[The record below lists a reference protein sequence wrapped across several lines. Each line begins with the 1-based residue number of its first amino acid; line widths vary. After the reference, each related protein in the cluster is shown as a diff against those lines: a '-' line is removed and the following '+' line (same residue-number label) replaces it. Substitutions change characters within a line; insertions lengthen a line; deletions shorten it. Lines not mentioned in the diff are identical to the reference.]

1 MARNAHA
8 EQVGPGGESSRGEA
22 QAPEGPT
29 DLRGRG
35 WFGALKRTGNEFQE
49 DKLAHWAAA
58 LTYYAVLSIFPALLA
73 LVSIL
78 GLIGTSATQPLI
90 DNLGQ
95 MAPGPAR
102 DILTSALQNV
112 QGGSGGAGIAFIIGL
127 AAAVWAASK
136 YINGFMDASNS
147 VWDAPEGRPIWLK
160 LPVRFGITL
169 LMLVLLAVSAV
180 AVVFTGPLAQR
191 AGDVVGLGDT
201 AVTIWS
207 IAKWPVLIVLVSCM
221 IAVLYW
227 AAPNVKQPGF
237 RWATPGGLL
246 AVLLWIV
253 VSLLFAYYVANFS
266 SFPATYGAFAGVA
279 IFLIW
284 LWLTNLAIL
293 LGAEFNA
300 ELERGRQIEGG
311 HPADSEPFLPLRHDP
326 S

>member
-1 MARNAHA
+1 MARDADV
-8 EQVGPGGESSRGEA
+8 EQVGPRAASSRGEA

-29 DLRGRG
+29 DLGAGG
-35 WFGALKRTGNEFQE
+35 WFGALKRTGKEFQE

-78 GLIGTSATQPLI
+78 GLVGTSATQPLI

-191 AGDVVGLGDT
+191 AGDVIGLGDT
-201 AVTIWS
+201 ALTIWS
-207 IAKWPVLIVLVSCM
+207 IAKWPVLSC
-221 IAVLYW
+221 
-227 AAPNVKQPGF
+227 
-237 RWATPGGLL
+237 
-246 AVLLWIV
+246 
-253 VSLLFAYYVANFS
+253 S
-266 SFPATYGAFAGVA
+266 
-279 IFLIW
+279 
-284 LWLTNLAIL
+284 
-293 LGAEFNA
+293 
-300 ELERGRQIEGG
+300 
-311 HPADSEPFLPLRHDP
+311 
-326 S
+326 